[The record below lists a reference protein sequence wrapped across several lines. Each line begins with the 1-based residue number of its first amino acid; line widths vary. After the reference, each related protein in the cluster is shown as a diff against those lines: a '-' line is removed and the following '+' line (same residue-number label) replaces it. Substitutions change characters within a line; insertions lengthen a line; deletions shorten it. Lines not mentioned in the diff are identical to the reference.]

1 MINYP
6 EILKKFD
13 DEPRLRSIGE
23 DLRKKGFI
31 LKGKKISSEEMFAI
45 NSDKEAI
52 TLTETELKDKQK
64 EQIDYLYSHVNTS
77 IKDHTKIN
85 NIMLGASLL
94 MIATSILVKVPLFG
108 LAFTYFG
115 GIALKDNLQVNKI
128 KKQINNDKWFSDNEQ
143 EVSQK
148 LNRDSKLYR
157 KLSSNSKVILIRDG
171 KITLNNIDEFPKND
185 LRLVRRNI
193 SRQIKKEEKNKIKQ
207 LSR

>member
-1 MINYP
+1 MI
-6 EILKKFD
+6 
-13 DEPRLRSIGE
+13 
-23 DLRKKGFI
+23 
-31 LKGKKISSEEMFAI
+31 
-45 NSDKEAI
+45 
-52 TLTETELKDKQK
+52 LT
-64 EQIDYLYSHVNTS
+64 SV
-77 IKDHTKIN
+77 
-85 NIMLGASLL
+85 
-94 MIATSILVKVPLFG
+94 LVKVPIFG
-108 LAFTYFG
+108 ICFVYFG
-115 GIALKDNLQVNKI
+115 GIALRDNIQINKL
-128 KKQINNDKWFSDNEQ
+128 KKQIESDKWFLDNEQ